1 MTTNLEHR
9 ILLTGGSGALGYHI
23 LRQLRAL
30 PGVKVLALLR
40 GSSELLPDHR
50 EVAVERV
57 DFADQ
62 AALRRILAAFSPTCV
77 IHSAASG
84 LQRPRP
90 NWFDL
95 AAFNIET
102 TLRLFQCSAAVPGCH
117 FVFIGTGL
125 AYRSLGRP
133 LREDDPIDTLH
144 PYGATKGAAD
154 VLVRSAAA
162 ELEVPLTVIRPFSFT
177 GIGDPAGR
185 LFPSLLRAAAEKVP
199 FEMSPG
205 CQLRDHCATG
215 DIAAG
220 IVSAAK
226 NPPSGALQQR
236 VINLGSGSSESL
248 RSLVSSV
255 VDRLALD
262 VHINFGAKPYA
273 LHEPMH
279 LVADIA
285 QAKELLGWHP
295 QISLAYSV
303 WELAETTHP
312 RLELKKPERSTL

>member
-40 GSSELLPDHR
+40 GSSELHPDHR

-117 FVFIGTGL
+117 FVFVGTGL

-220 IVSAAK
+220 IVSAAL

-236 VINLGSGSSESL
+236 VINLGSGSSAPL
-248 RSLVSSV
+248 REVVSSV
-255 VDRLALD
+255 IAQLGLEVD
-262 VHINFGAKPYA
+262 VKFGARAYA
-273 LHEPMH
+273 AHEPMH
-279 LVADIA
+279 LVADISHA
-285 QAKELLGWHP
+285 NELLGWRP
-295 QISLAYSV
+295 RTNLAYSV
-303 WELAETTHP
+303 WELASDTQ
-312 RLELKKPERSTL
+312 RGLKLVEPKHSTP